1 MNELT
6 ISTLI
11 NKMLQENLKNYS
23 LFIFGSLIIF
33 QELIENSSVKTN
45 KLVDFMISD
54 KCLKTISNF
63 VSSNDS
69 RLEEMR
75 NI

>member
-1 MNELT
+1 
-6 ISTLI
+6 
-11 NKMLQENLKNYS
+11 MLQENLKNYS
-23 LFIFGSLIIF
+23 LYVFGSLVIF
-33 QELIENSSVKTN
+33 QELIETSSLKIN
-45 KLVDFMISD
+45 KLVDFMISE

-63 VSSNDS
+63 ISSNDS